1 MSAPGC
7 VQREGARTART
18 ARSAEGAPLSDTDAL
33 LARTAA
39 FAREVVMPGAAR
51 WEAERRI
58 AREAIITA
66 AALIEAGSDAQLAA
80 AQAKLFATRLAE
92 RQLPVLAR
100 AMGAEGLR
108 ESHPFGRH
116 LAGARVASFVDGS
129 SEMLL
134 ERIAALA

>member
-1 MSAPGC
+1 
-7 VQREGARTART
+7 
-18 ARSAEGAPLSDTDAL
+18 
-33 LARTAA
+33 
-39 FAREVVMPGAAR
+39 MPGAAR

-66 AALIEAGSDAQLAA
+66 AALIEAGSDAQLTA

-92 RQLPVLAR
+92 RQLPVLAQ

>member
-1 MSAPGC
+1 M
-7 VQREGARTART
+7 
-18 ARSAEGAPLSDTDAL
+18 SDTDAL

-80 AQAKLFATRLAE
+80 AQAKLFATRLIWS
-92 RQLPVLAR
+92 RLSIKL
-100 AMGAEGLR
+100 GF
-108 ESHPFGRH
+108 SHRLGWI
-116 LAGARVASFVDGS
+116 G
-129 SEMLL
+129 
-134 ERIAALA
+134 